1 MISEYL
7 DVAMDKAHY
16 EMIDDPEPFYGEI
29 RECQGVWAT
38 GKTLEECRR
47 NLLETLEGWLV
58 LSLQKGLPIP
68 ALDGISLS
76 AQEPTTV
83 HG

>member
-1 MISEYL
+1 MISQYL
-7 DVAMDKAHY
+7 DAAMRRAHY

-38 GKTLEECRR
+38 GKTLEECRQT
-47 NLLETLEGWLV
+47 LLETLEGWLV

-68 ALDGISLS
+68 ALDGISL
-76 AQEPTTV
+76 AAPEPTGV
-83 HG
+83 RG